1 MTTDDIE
8 DAEQD
13 RPDDVRQN
21 VYVER
26 RLTPAPHRRR
36 IVVREFGPRSAFLGQ
51 GTSSNP

>member
-1 MTTDDIE
+1 MTKRRLTTDDLE

-26 RLTPAPHRRR
+26 RLTRTPKTRKITKKDVTR
-36 IVVREFGPRSAFLGQ
+36 
-51 GTSSNP
+51 